1 MPGRDILTEA
11 GDHIGKSMLTDAA
24 DHVGKS
30 MRTDTADHGRKSLL
44 TDVADNLRELLLTEM
59 RGVVG
64 RKKQEG
70 RMKLN
75 EPFLDIIAIGAINY
89 DCIFFCDRVH
99 RISETASGADVG
111 EVEEKFSYTREDI
124 CRQIDLL
131 LTEAEHRI
139 SVGGSSFNSL
149 RTAREIDKKIQL
161 GFVGVC
167 GKPAET
173 EIRLGFDPD
182 PTTTFTFLDNQD
194 WLFFDE
200 EPPGLSCVQVMKAD
214 GNRGDIAIVP
224 GANNL
229 LKERIQQREQE
240 KGEGS
245 FARYLSRS
253 KWIHISSLADFDA
266 FLFIVE
272 HLKAAK
278 QMNPLL
284 QISFDP
290 GYLYTREYKPQLR
303 EMIDLTDFL
312 FLSQSEFDNLTE
324 KSAHPGW
331 KDRELIEEL
340 YRYSGE
346 NPKRVIVIK
355 DKANNVLYRYRNK
368 RVKRLKFRH
377 EQLSDSRILN
387 DTGAGDAFAGG
398 FICGNISERMQLHH
412 PVPMEL
418 GARAAIARM
427 EELGDPYGN
436 IHSVTNHFLKEFEN
450 YEYFDDMLKKTGEMP
465 DQLADTRDKRTFNLT
480 GIYLLGDE
488 ADERYAL
495 LLQLLSET
503 GLNIVSLGKIGTPA
517 GLEEDADDE
526 EGLIDAMEEN
536 THRFAVIVMPGTDPS
551 ALSAE
556 DVFKIGYMSSR
567 VGKDGIL
574 VLKSPQ
580 SEIPELLQGF
590 SCIDIGDGDWK
601 AQLTEE
607 LRQLGYRIA

>member
-1 MPGRDILTEA
+1 
-11 GDHIGKSMLTDAA
+11 
-24 DHVGKS
+24 
-30 MRTDTADHGRKSLL
+30 
-44 TDVADNLRELLLTEM
+44 
-59 RGVVG
+59 
-64 RKKQEG
+64 
-70 RMKLN
+70 MKLK

-89 DCIFFCDRVH
+89 DCIFFCDKVH
-99 RISETASGADVG
+99 RIADPASSAEVG
-111 EVEEKFSYTREDI
+111 EVEEKFNYTREDI
-124 CRQIDLL
+124 CRQIELL
-131 LTEAEHRI
+131 MKESEYRI

-167 GKPAET
+167 GTPSPT
-173 EIRLGFDPD
+173 EISLGFDPD
-182 PTTTFTFLDNQD
+182 PTSSFTFLDNQD

-200 EPPGLSCVQVMKAD
+200 EAPGLSCVQVMKAD

-224 GANNL
+224 GANDL
-229 LKERIQQREQE
+229 LKQRIMERE
-240 KGEGS
+240 KELGEGS
-245 FARYLSRS
+245 FARYLSRT

-272 HLKAAK
+272 HLKEAK
-278 QMNPLL
+278 QLNPLL

-290 GYLYTREYKPQLR
+290 GFLYTREYKPQLR

-324 KSAHPGW
+324 KSAHPGL
-331 KDRELIEEL
+331 KDKELIEEL

-346 NPKRVIVIK
+346 SPRRVIVIK
-355 DKANNVLYRYRNK
+355 DKANNVLYRYRNN

-398 FICGNISERMQLHH
+398 FICGIISERMQLHH

-465 DQLADTRDKRTFNLT
+465 DQLADTRDRRTFNLT

-488 ADERYAL
+488 ADERYGML
-495 LLQLLSET
+495 MQVLGDT
-503 GLNIVSLGKIGTPA
+503 GLKVVSLGSISTSSEGEE
-517 GLEEDADDE
+517 LDEED
-526 EGLIDAMEEN
+526 GLIDLLQER
-536 THRFAVIVMPGTDPS
+536 THRYAVIVMPGREDES
-551 ALSAE
+551 LSAE
-556 DVFKIGYMSSR
+556 MVFKIGYMSSR
-567 VGKDGIL
+567 VGKDGVL
-574 VLKSPQ
+574 VVTLPGTEAPQ
-580 SEIPELLQGF
+580 LLRGF
-590 SCIDIGDGDWK
+590 TVIDPAEPDWK
-601 AQLTEE
+601 SALTEE
-607 LRQLGYRIA
+607 LRLLGYRIA

>member
-1 MPGRDILTEA
+1 
-11 GDHIGKSMLTDAA
+11 
-24 DHVGKS
+24 
-30 MRTDTADHGRKSLL
+30 
-44 TDVADNLRELLLTEM
+44 
-59 RGVVG
+59 
-64 RKKQEG
+64 
-70 RMKLN
+70 MKLN

-89 DCIFFCDRVH
+89 DCIFFCDRVR
-99 RISETASGADVG
+99 RISDTASAADVG

-131 LTEAEHRI
+131 MKEAEHRI

-167 GKPAET
+167 GKPAAT
-173 EIRLGFDPD
+173 EISLGFDPD
-182 PTTTFTFLDNQD
+182 PTTAFTFLDNQD

-229 LKERIQQREQE
+229 LKQRIIEREQE
-240 KGEGS
+240 RGEGS

-278 QMNPLL
+278 QQNPLL

-331 KDRELIEEL
+331 KDKELIEEL

-398 FICGNISERMQLHH
+398 FITGNISERMQLHH

-480 GIYLLGDE
+480 GIYLLGEEND
-488 ADERYAL
+488 DRYTML
-495 LLQLLSET
+495 RQTLGET
-503 GLNIVSLGKIGTPA
+503 GLKIVSLNGIGVQAETDADPDE
-517 GLEEDADDE
+517 EED
-526 EGLIDAMEEN
+526 GLIDVLDER
-536 THRFAVIVMPGTDPS
+536 THRFAVIVIPGEGPG
-551 ALSAE
+551 ALSGE
-556 DVFKIGYMSSR
+556 DIFKIGYMSSR

-574 VLKSPQ
+574 IVKNSGADVPG
-580 SEIPELLQGF
+580 LLRGYT
-590 SCIDIGDGDWK
+590 CIDTGEPDWK
-601 AQLTEE
+601 NILTEE
-607 LRQLGYRIA
+607 LRMLGYRIA

>member
-1 MPGRDILTEA
+1 M
-11 GDHIGKSMLTDAA
+11 
-24 DHVGKS
+24 
-30 MRTDTADHGRKSLL
+30 
-44 TDVADNLRELLLTEM
+44 NL
-59 RGVVG
+59 
-64 RKKQEG
+64 K
-70 RMKLN
+70 

-89 DCIFFCDRVH
+89 DCIFFCDKVH
-99 RISETASGADVG
+99 RITSASSGEEVG

-124 CRQIDLL
+124 CRQIELL
-131 LTEAEHRI
+131 MKDSEYRI

-167 GKPAET
+167 GKPSPT
-173 EIRLGFDPD
+173 EISLGFDPD
-182 PTTTFTFLDNQD
+182 PTTSFTFLDNQD

-200 EPPGLSCVQVMKAD
+200 EAPGLSCVQVMKAD

-229 LKERIQQREQE
+229 LKERIIEREKE

-266 FLFIVE
+266 FLFIVD
-272 HLKAAK
+272 HLKEAK
-278 QMNPLL
+278 QLNPLL

-324 KSAHPGW
+324 KSAHPGM
-331 KDRELIEEL
+331 KDKELIEEL

-346 NPKRVIVIK
+346 GPRRVIVIK
-355 DKANNVLYRYRNK
+355 DKANNVLYRYRNN
-368 RVKRLKFRH
+368 RVKRQKFRH
-377 EQLSDSRILN
+377 EQLSDEKILN

-465 DQLADTRDKRTFNLT
+465 DHLADTRDKRTFNLT
-480 GIYLLGDE
+480 GIYLLGDRG
-488 ADERYAL
+488 DERYT
-495 LLQLLSET
+495 LLQQMLGET
-503 GLNIVSLGKIGTPA
+503 GLKIVPLDDIGTPGA
-517 GLEEDADDE
+517 SGQDADDE
-526 EGLIDAMEEN
+526 DSLIDCMEEE
-536 THRFAVIVMPGTDPS
+536 THRYAVVVIPDAAGGNLP
-551 ALSAE
+551 AE
-556 DVFKIGYMSSR
+556 SIFKIGYMSSR

-574 VLKSPQ
+574 VLTAPGQ
-580 SEIPELLQGF
+580 EAPEILRGF
-590 SCIDIGDGDWK
+590 TNIDTADPDWK
-601 AQLTEE
+601 SALTEE
-607 LRQLGYRIA
+607 LRVLGYRIA

>member
-1 MPGRDILTEA
+1 MIL
-11 GDHIGKSMLTDAA
+11 K
-24 DHVGKS
+24 
-30 MRTDTADHGRKSLL
+30 
-44 TDVADNLRELLLTEM
+44 
-59 RGVVG
+59 
-64 RKKQEG
+64 
-70 RMKLN
+70 

-89 DCIFFCDRVH
+89 DCIFFCDKVH
-99 RISETASGADVG
+99 RITGASSGEEVG

-124 CRQIDLL
+124 CRQIELL
-131 LTEAEHRI
+131 MKESEYRI

-167 GKPAET
+167 GKPSPT
-173 EIRLGFDPD
+173 EISLGFDPD
-182 PTTTFTFLDNQD
+182 PTTSFTFLDNRD

-200 EPPGLSCVQVMKAD
+200 EAPGLSCVQVMKAD

-224 GANNL
+224 GANDL
-229 LKERIQQREQE
+229 LKQKIIEREKE

-266 FLFIVE
+266 FLFIVD
-272 HLKAAK
+272 HLKEAK
-278 QMNPLL
+278 QLNPLL

-290 GYLYTREYKPQLR
+290 GFLYTREYKPQLR

-324 KSAHPGW
+324 KSAHPGL
-331 KDRELIEEL
+331 KDKELIEEL

-346 NPKRVIVIK
+346 GPRRVIVIK
-355 DKANNVLYRYRNK
+355 DKANNVLYRYRNN

-377 EQLSDSRILN
+377 EQLSDARILN

-465 DQLADTRDKRTFNLT
+465 DHLADTRDKRTFNLT

-488 ADERYAL
+488 DDERYPM
-495 LLQLLSET
+495 LQQVLGET
-503 GLNIVSLGKIGTPA
+503 GLKIVSLGAIGTPLDA
-517 GLEEDADDE
+517 AAEEDDE
-526 EGLIDAMEEN
+526 EDGLIDYMDAE
-536 THRFAVIVMPGTDPS
+536 THRYAVVVMPAPGGEMLP
-551 ALSAE
+551 AE
-556 DVFKIGYMSSR
+556 YVFKIGYMSSR

-574 VLKSPQ
+574 VLTAPGEEAP
-580 SEIPELLQGF
+580 EILKGFTSIDTADPEWR
-590 SCIDIGDGDWK
+590 SI
-601 AQLTEE
+601 LTEE
-607 LRQLGYRIA
+607 LRSLGYRIA

>member
-1 MPGRDILTEA
+1 
-11 GDHIGKSMLTDAA
+11 
-24 DHVGKS
+24 
-30 MRTDTADHGRKSLL
+30 MRQAS
-44 TDVADNLRELLLTEM
+44 
-59 RGVVG
+59 
-64 RKKQEG
+64 
-70 RMKLN
+70 

-89 DCIFFCDRVH
+89 DCIFFCDKVY
-99 RISETASGADVG
+99 RIGDTGEHGQVQETFG
-111 EVEEKFSYTREDI
+111 YTREDI
-124 CRQIDLL
+124 CRQIALL
-131 LTEAEHRI
+131 QDKAESRI

-167 GKPAET
+167 GTPHET
-173 EIRLGFDPD
+173 EISLGFDPD
-182 PTTTFTFLDNQD
+182 PHNTFTFLDNSD

-200 EPPGLSCVQVMKAD
+200 EAPGLSCVQVMKAD

-229 LKERIQQREQE
+229 LKDKIIEKEQQM
-240 KGEGS
+240 GEGS

-272 HLKAAK
+272 HLKKAK
-278 QMNPLL
+278 EMNPLL

-290 GYLYTREYKPQLR
+290 GYLYTKEYKQQLR

-331 KDRELIEEL
+331 KDKALIEEL
-340 YRYSGE
+340 YKFSGDS
-346 NPKRVIVIK
+346 PRRVIVIK
-355 DKANNVLYRYRNK
+355 DKANNVLYRYRNN

-377 EQLSDSRILN
+377 EQLSDSKILN

-398 FICGNISERMQLHH
+398 FITGNISERMQLHH

-427 EELGDPYGN
+427 EEIGDPYGN

-465 DQLADTRDKRTFNLT
+465 EMLADTRDKRTLNLT
-480 GIYLLGDE
+480 GVYVLGKEDDPLRAQVMEALAPTGLKVHVLDE
-488 ADERYAL
+488 IRSEFSDDPEDEDSLIDCMEQSTHRYA
-495 LLQLLSET
+495 
-503 GLNIVSLGKIGTPA
+503 
-517 GLEEDADDE
+517 
-526 EGLIDAMEEN
+526 
-536 THRFAVIVMPGTDPS
+536 VIALPDGTDYDISPEFIFRL
-551 ALSAE
+551 AW
-556 DVFKIGYMSSR
+556 MSCR
-567 VGKDGIL
+567 IGKDGIL
-574 VLKSPQ
+574 VVSHPGKQLPEVLYGFTQIDAADPEWK
-580 SEIPELLQGF
+580 EILV
-590 SCIDIGDGDWK
+590 D
-601 AQLTEE
+601 E
-607 LRQLGYRIA
+607 LRGLGYSII